1 MIKCPSCGKAISE
14 YAIVCP
20 NCGADLKGKET
31 IVKTEKAI
39 TIQKQD
45 RKKKQTNFI
54 INIALLLFVGLLTLF
69 LHMRIFCMGL
79 SANVFDFAV
88 YFLVVVYSV
97 FNIIRYRL
105 FSGKSK
111 TDIIIVAAAGALI
124 FALAAYLY
132 KPISFALY
140 GGTPSDDIILYAVTL
155 NKWFKIVSVF
165 FGLVWACFTIES
177 ICFIKDRK
185 NEKRQQDF

>member
-1 MIKCPSCGKAISE
+1 MIKCPSCSKAISE
-14 YAIVCP
+14 YAIACP
-20 NCGADLKGKET
+20 NCGADLKSKEI

-39 TIQKQD
+39 TIQKQN
-45 RKKKQTNFI
+45 RKKKQINFI
-54 INIALLLFVGLLTLF
+54 INMVILLFVGMLTLF
-69 LHMRIFCMGL
+69 LHMRIFYMGL
-79 SANVFDFAV
+79 SANVFDFAI
-88 YFLVVVYSV
+88 YFLAVVYSV

-111 TDIIIVAAAGALI
+111 TNIIIIAVAGVFV

-165 FGLVWACFTIES
+165 FGLVWGFLAIES
-177 ICFIKDRK
+177 ICFIKDNK
-185 NEKRQQDF
+185 K